1 MRYWIFLTVV
11 LLCFAVDSF
20 AQENE
25 LTRLLRFPD
34 VSKTHIAFV
43 YAGDIWVTDIN
54 GGTARRL
61 TSHEGTELFPKFSP
75 DGKWIAFSAE
85 YSGSRQIYAINVEGG
100 DPRQLTF
107 YNDVGPLPPRGGY
120 DNQVLDWSPDGKNIL
135 FRGNRVPWGERMGR
149 PYVVPFA
156 GGMETP
162 LAIPESGGGMFS
174 PDGTKMVYTPIE
186 RENRTWKRYR
196 GGRAQDVWIYDLKAN
211 TSEKITDYVGTD
223 NQPMW
228 VGDKIYFTSDREH
241 TLNLYC
247 YDLKTRQTR
256 KVTNHNDYDVLW
268 PAASQ
273 DYIVYQCGGYVYR
286 FDPKTENSQ
295 RVAIRVYGDLPQT
308 MASYRNV
315 RQFINGAEISPS
327 GARALFAA
335 RGDLFTVPAKDGEI
349 RNLTQTPGIR
359 ELNPIWSPDGKFIAY
374 WSDRTGEYE
383 LYVRKQDG
391 IGEERRV
398 TTDGDIWRF
407 PPIWSPNSRLVAFAD
422 KKQRLRY
429 VDVETGVVKDVDH
442 GQYNDITYYRWAPD
456 NRWLVYTK
464 DGANGLST
472 VWVYSL
478 PDNKTYQLTSGR
490 RNDYEPVFDPKG
502 RYLYFLS
509 DRDFNLNFS
518 SFEFNY
524 LYDSPTRVYVALLNN
539 DSPAL
544 FQPLSDE
551 EKASADKDEKAA
563 DADDKGKGKAKGKEK
578 DSDKDDK
585 DSKDKK
591 LTVKIDPVGF
601 ENRVRALPVATGNYG
616 GLSAID
622 SGVIYINVAD
632 SEQRLRLYNIDT
644 RKEDTIVEGVFTYD
658 LSADQKKL
666 LVRRGQDYAIIST
679 QPGQKIGPDNLL
691 NFSKLEMKVDPRAEW
706 KQVYWDGWRI
716 LRDWFYDP
724 NMHGVDWKKLGKR
737 YEELVPFI
745 ATRADLDFVLGELG
759 GELNAGH
766 VYVNSSPDQPRVDR
780 INGGLLGAEIVA
792 HSSGYFQ
799 IDKIFPGENWHDNL
813 RSPLTEPGVK
823 ARKGDFILAVN
834 GRSTKEVKNFYELME
849 NSTNRTM
856 TLLIN
861 DKPSLEGAHEAKVRP
876 IVSETSLRYYDWVE
890 SRRQYVEKL
899 SNGRIGYIHVPNTAV
914 EGNRELFKG
923 FYEQFHKDALII
935 DDRYNGGGFI
945 PDRMVELLDR
955 PVLQYWARRGIELQP
970 VPNISHQGPKAMLIN
985 GYSSSG
991 GDALPYYFRKRG
1003 LGKLIG
1009 TRTWGGLIGLS
1020 GNPGFI
1026 DNGSVSVPTFRFLG
1040 TDGMWDVENIG
1051 VAPDVEVVDRPE
1063 LIHKGQDPSLEKA
1076 IEMLM
1081 EELRKNPPVKV
1092 KQPPAPDESK

>member
-1 MRYWIFLTVV
+1 
-11 LLCFAVDSF
+11 
-20 AQENE
+20 
-25 LTRLLRFPD
+25 
-34 VSKTHIAFV
+34 
-43 YAGDIWVTDIN
+43 
-54 GGTARRL
+54 
-61 TSHEGTELFPKFSP
+61 
-75 DGKWIAFSAE
+75 
-85 YSGSRQIYAINVEGG
+85 
-100 DPRQLTF
+100 
-107 YNDVGPLPPRGGY
+107 
-120 DNQVLDWSPDGKNIL
+120 
-135 FRGNRVPWGERMGR
+135 
-149 PYVVPFA
+149 
-156 GGMETP
+156 
-162 LAIPESGGGMFS
+162 
-174 PDGTKMVYTPIE
+174 
-186 RENRTWKRYR
+186 
-196 GGRAQDVWIYDLKAN
+196 
-211 TSEKITDYVGTD
+211 
-223 NQPMW
+223 
-228 VGDKIYFTSDREH
+228 
-241 TLNLYC
+241 
-247 YDLKTRQTR
+247 
-256 KVTNHNDYDVLW
+256 
-268 PAASQ
+268 
-273 DYIVYQCGGYVYR
+273 
-286 FDPKTENSQ
+286 
-295 RVAIRVYGDLPQT
+295 
-308 MASYRNV
+308 
-315 RQFINGAEISPS
+315 
-327 GARALFAA
+327 
-335 RGDLFTVPAKDGEI
+335 
-349 RNLTQTPGIR
+349 
-359 ELNPIWSPDGKFIAY
+359 
-374 WSDRTGEYE
+374 
-383 LYVRKQDG
+383 
-391 IGEERRV
+391 
-398 TTDGDIWRF
+398 
-407 PPIWSPNSRLVAFAD
+407 
-422 KKQRLRY
+422 
-429 VDVETGVVKDVDH
+429 
-442 GQYNDITYYRWAPD
+442 
-456 NRWLVYTK
+456 
-464 DGANGLST
+464 
-472 VWVYSL
+472 
-478 PDNKTYQLTSGR
+478 
-490 RNDYEPVFDPKG
+490 
-502 RYLYFLS
+502 
-509 DRDFNLNFS
+509 
-518 SFEFNY
+518 
-524 LYDSPTRVYVALLNN
+524 
-539 DSPAL
+539 
-544 FQPLSDE
+544 LSDE

-601 ENRVRALPVATGNYG
+601 ENRVRALPVAIGNYG

-766 VYVNSSPDQPRVDR
+766 VYVNSSPDQPRVGR
-780 INGGLLGAEIVA
+780 INGGLLGAEIVT

-890 SRRQYVEKL
+890 FRRQYVEKL